1 MNTANTFWHFAD
13 EKARLELGGAPL
25 SLLADAETVKTNAVR
40 KVFRN
45 AGIFLKLDRRT
56 RSSFRG
62 EFNAA
67 RLCASQGIST
77 VEHLAWGKSPEG
89 AWLVT
94 RAAEGFTEAASLFRC
109 RQKSELYGKIAVFLR
124 RIFSSDVYH
133 PDLHLGNVLIDPENG
148 TCRLVDLHGVRRKN
162 FFDIFK
168 SYMMQRCIM
177 ELRNTC
183 SDAEMIRLTELCG
196 IRNPERFF
204 RHALMREAVLLEAL
218 QPKRRR
224 QILNGYF
231 KYTRIESSGWL
242 TDVDVEEESL
252 KDSEVLSVPDGE
264 EIFLFHF
271 FLTQAKIP
279 HRRICAFDPV
289 SKQIRIEKE
298 LPEKYRSRAEAG
310 ELVRRLA
317 CHRIQCCESAFCNGF
332 LHDTIGVSRNNR
344 RGV

>member
-1 MNTANTFWHFAD
+1 MSITNTFWHFAD
-13 EKARLELGGAPL
+13 ENARQQLGGDPL

-45 AGIFLKLDRRT
+45 DGIFLKLDRRA
-56 RSSFRG
+56 RSSFKG

-67 RLCASQGIST
+67 RLCASRGIGT
-77 VEHLAWGKSPEG
+77 VEHLAWGRSSEG

-94 RAAEGFTEAASLFRC
+94 RAAEGFTEAASLFQS
-109 RQKSELYGKIAVFLR
+109 RQKSELYEKLAVFLR
-124 RIFSSDVYH
+124 GLLTSDVYH

-148 TCRLVDLHGVRRKN
+148 LCRLVDLHGVRRKN

-168 SYMMQRCIM
+168 FYMMQRCIM

-183 SDAEMIRLTELCG
+183 SDAEMIRLAESCG
-196 IRNPERFF
+196 IRNPEGFF
-204 RHALMREAVLLEAL
+204 RKALIREAVLLEAL
-218 QPKRRR
+218 LPKRRR

-231 KYTRIESSGWL
+231 KYTRCESCGCL
-242 TDVDVEEESL
+242 VDVNVEEESL

-279 HRRICAFDPV
+279 HRRVCAFDPV

-298 LPEKYRSRAEAG
+298 LPGKYRSHAAAG

-344 RGV
+344 RRV